1 LPKLPTPPPDD
12 HTLIVLESP
21 NTILRNRPMQK
32 LVTPRRRKIPVVKK
46 LEAAAPAIRSQFGV
60 TRIGIFGSFA
70 RGEQT
75 KKSDVDVLVDFAEG
89 YATLRNFVGLAD
101 RLEALFRRNVDLITV
116 EGVDKYIRPGV
127 EAEVIWVEG

>member
-1 LPKLPTPPPDD
+1 MPD
-12 HTLIVLESP
+12 
-21 NTILRNRPMQK
+21 
-32 LVTPRRRKIPVVKK
+32 LVTPRRRKSPLVKK
-46 LEAAAPAIRSQFGV
+46 LEAEAPAIRSQFGV
-60 TRIGIFGSFA
+60 KKIGIFGSFA

-89 YATLRNFVGLAD
+89 YATLRNFVELAE

-116 EGVDKYIRPGV
+116 EGIDKYIRPRV